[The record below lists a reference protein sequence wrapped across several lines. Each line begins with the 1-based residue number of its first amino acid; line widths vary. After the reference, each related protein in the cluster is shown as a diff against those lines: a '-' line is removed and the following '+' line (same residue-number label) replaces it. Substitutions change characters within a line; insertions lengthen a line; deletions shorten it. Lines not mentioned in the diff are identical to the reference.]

1 MNKIKKDDL
10 VIVRTGKDKGRS
22 GKVIKIVCESTA
34 LVEGVNVIKKHMKP
48 NPYKNEQGGIVE
60 REAPIHM
67 SNLGVL
73 NPLTK
78 KADRVGFKVIPAK
91 NPGEKAKKVRYF
103 KSNNELVDVVG

>member
-22 GKVIKIVCESTA
+22 GRVIKIVDEFFA
-34 LVEGVNVIKKHMKP
+34 LVEGVGVINKHMKP
-48 NPYKNEQGGIVE
+48 NPHKNEQGGIVKKE
-60 REAPIHM
+60 SPIRM
-67 SNLGVL
+67 SNLAIL

-78 KADRVGFKVIPAK
+78 KADRVGFKIIPGK
-91 NPGEKAKKVRYF
+91 NPGERARKARYF